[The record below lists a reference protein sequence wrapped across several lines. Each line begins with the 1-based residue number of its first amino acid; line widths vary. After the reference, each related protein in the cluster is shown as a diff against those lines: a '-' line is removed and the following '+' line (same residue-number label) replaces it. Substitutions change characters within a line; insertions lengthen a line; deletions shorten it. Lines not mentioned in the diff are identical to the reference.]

1 VSTATTV
8 NVQGLF
14 EPNGPITADV
24 YSQMEQAIAGSQ
36 LTEVRQYV
44 GDLERKIEEGLNS
57 EEAYARA
64 GVGSYLLARQAT
76 ANRLLANVKTDGY
89 AIFIHAQCLSA
100 MEEHQQA
107 ADRFEDAGKA
117 GYDPVGCTLRRA
129 GAVRA
134 AGNVDE
140 AEKLLR
146 SVASQAASRAEYS
159 FQMGCIWADRGDALT
174 AVEYFERAVDMD
186 PHHTRALFWLAA
198 ENSLR
203 GNDDEAIRLYER
215 SLSRPPYFVG
225 ALLNLGLM
233 YEDREQ
239 YDAAAFCF
247 RRVCDFDP
255 RNERAALYLKD
266 IDATQGMY
274 YDEDSA
280 RQEAR
285 LKQLLGRPVTDFELS
300 VRSRNCLA
308 AMDIETLGDLTEI
321 SEQELLSGKN
331 FGETSLHE
339 IRELLSAHGLRIGQN
354 LHKIHSRETFSD
366 QGMSAE
372 EQALMNKLVIDLN
385 MSVRSRKCMARLN
398 IQTVGQ
404 LVQRTADELLSSRNF
419 GVTSLNEIRA
429 KLTEIGLKL
438 RND

>member
-1 VSTATTV
+1 MVDIQEVFSSDGPLTA
-8 NVQGLF
+8 
-14 EPNGPITADV
+14 EY
-24 YSQMEQAIAGSQ
+24 YSRLEQAVGGPQ
-36 LTEVRQYV
+36 LTEIRQAVGELVREID
-44 GDLERKIEEGLNS
+44 GGRTSEG
-57 EEAYARA
+57 AYARA
-64 GVGSYLLARQAT
+64 GVASWLLARQ
-76 ANRLLANVKTDGY
+76 NVADRMLSHVKSDGI
-89 AIFIHAQCLSA
+89 AIFCHAQCLSA
-100 MEEHQQA
+100 LDRFEEA
-107 ADRFEDAGKA
+107 ADRFEEAGKA

-134 AGNVDE
+134 AGRVDD

-186 PHHTRALFWLAA
+186 PHHSRALFWLAA

-203 GNDDEAIRLYER
+203 GNDDEAIKLYER

-233 YEDREQ
+233 YEDKEN
-239 YDAAAFCF
+239 YTAAAFCF
-247 RRVCDFDP
+247 RRVREFDP
-255 RNERAALYLKD
+255 GNERAELFLKD

-308 AMDIETLGDLTEI
+308 AMNIMTLGDLTEI

-354 LHKIHSRETFSD
+354 LHKIHSRETFTD

-385 MSVRSRKCMARLN
+385 LSVRSRKCMARLN
-398 IQTVGQ
+398 IQTIGQ

-429 KLTEIGLKL
+429 KLSEVGLKL